1 MVITVADLVRLR
13 ADANAILDAAPNTI
27 GGPVNWGNLS
37 CHRVLAWTDDE
48 GIEGATV
55 EITKASPDAFALQA
69 YVSSELEKR
78 GWPRCETR
86 TEW

>member
-1 MVITVADLVRLR
+1 M
-13 ADANAILDAAPNTI
+13 DAKQSATDRNAAARKAQQVECI
-27 GGPVNWGNLS
+27 S
-37 CHRVLAWTDDE
+37 
-48 GIEGATV
+48 ATYR
-55 EITKASPDAFALQA
+55 EIQA